1 MRKFP
6 LLLFLM
12 FFQSAFCQES
22 DVKRA
27 VEDFFRAFHNRD
39 TIAMT
44 SVLADELVLHTVT
57 EKASG
62 IHLSVETRDA
72 FLKSIAS
79 TPKNIVYEEKLLLWN
94 IQIDGKLAHVWTP
107 YEFYVNGNIVHTG
120 VNSFQL
126 YWKNGAWKI
135 IYCADTRN
143 RS

>member
-1 MRKFP
+1 MRKLI
-6 LLLFLM
+6 LLLFLLAL
-12 FFQSAFCQES
+12 QPAFCQEA
-22 DVKRA
+22 DVRRA
-27 VEDFFRAFHNRD
+27 VEDFFRAFHSRD

-44 SVLADELVLHTVT
+44 SVLADELVLHTIT

-62 IHLSVETRDA
+62 INLSVETREA

-79 TPKNIVYEEKLLLWN
+79 TPKSVKYEEKLLAWN

-107 YEFYVNGNIVHTG
+107 YEFYINDNIVHTG

-126 YWKNGAWKI
+126 YWKNGIWKI

-143 RS
+143 RP

>member
-1 MRKFP
+1 MRKF
-6 LLLFLM
+6 LFLLPL
-12 FFQSAFCQES
+12 FFFEPAFSQES
-22 DVKRA
+22 DVKQA
-27 VEDFFRAFHNRD
+27 VESFFTAFHQRD
-39 TIAMT
+39 TIAMNA
-44 SVLADELVLHTVT
+44 LLDKDLVLHTVT

-62 IHLSVETRDA
+62 INLSVETREA

-79 TPKNIVYEEKLLLWN
+79 TPKSIKYEEKLLSWN

-107 YEFYVNGNIVHTG
+107 YEFYINGNIVHTG

-126 YWKNGAWKI
+126 YWKNGVWKI